1 MMQTT
6 FPGTV
11 APSTNVPPNQP
22 QNLPVAGQENATA
35 PETKVQEALQL
46 GGGDLPP
53 SYNATTDSQ

>member
-22 QNLPVAGQENATA
+22 MNLPVAGQENATA
-35 PETKVQEALQL
+35 AGTKAQEALQS

-53 SYNATTDSQ
+53 SYNATTAPQ